1 MFNRNSF
8 FNGRALVSETAQGRT
23 ALPRLDL
30 GAVQAGLTRWKVSLP
45 SPRGFTEKTQFP
57 EASGFGWHH
66 EVTDVVKR

>member
-30 GAVQAGLTRWKVSLP
+30 GAVQAGLTRWKVLLPPPPPWLYREDPVPRSLRVWMAP
-45 SPRGFTEKTQFP
+45 
-57 EASGFGWHH
+57 
-66 EVTDVVKR
+66 